1 MNKIE
6 QAKILIKDKTIDD
19 NLLSFYFDLIERKVK
34 NFCHREDIP
43 DGLRLI
49 IIEMVA
55 SYVNLK
61 HTESSISNSSESV
74 QSVKRGDTQ
83 ITYGSALKLD
93 TSELSIQDFILSYK
107 PQLYNY
113 RKLVSR

>member
-1 MNKIE
+1 MDKIA
-6 QAKILIKDKTIDD
+6 QAKLLIKDKMIDD
-19 NLLSFYFDLIERKVK
+19 NLLSFYFEIIEQKVK

-55 SYVNLK
+55 NYANLK
-61 HTESSISNSSESV
+61 YTEYSALNSFESV
-74 QSVKRGDTQ
+74 QNVKRGDTQ
-83 ITYGSALKLD
+83 ITYGNTLKLD
-93 TSELSIQDFILSYK
+93 TSELSIKDFVLSYK